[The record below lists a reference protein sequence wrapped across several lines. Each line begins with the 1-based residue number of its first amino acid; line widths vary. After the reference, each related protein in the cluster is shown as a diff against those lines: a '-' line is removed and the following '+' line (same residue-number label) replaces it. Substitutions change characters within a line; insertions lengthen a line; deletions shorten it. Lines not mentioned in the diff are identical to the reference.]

1 MNRPTP
7 TLAEPIRVAE
17 FWKNR
22 RSESVR
28 ISLSTYKERNL
39 IDGIGGAR
47 PNVAEGRLKPT
58 TKGIATKVCYR
69 PKLVAA
75 LAKAES
81 KARELGLIT
90 SDNDRGDR

>member
-1 MNRPTP
+1 MSRSVP
-7 TLAEPIRVAE
+7 TLSEPIVVTE

-22 RSESVR
+22 RGESVR

-39 IDGIGGAR
+39 IDVRTWATD
-47 PNVAEGRLKPT
+47 PVEGRLKPT
-58 TKGIATKVCYR
+58 TKGIATEVRYL
-69 PKLVAA
+69 PKLVSA

-90 SDNDRGDR
+90 SDDDGGAQ